1 MLEAFLS
8 TFGAVC
14 PACRAAGRV
23 GGRLELSRVFEQ
35 PDSRTASA
43 IVQCFEPSCQAEF
56 PVIDGVPLLVP
67 DARGFV
73 AANLHHLT
81 RREPM
86 HDEIE
91 NLLGDCAGTGTWFE
105 HARQYLS
112 TYGLDHYGIRP
123 EAGQARRLL
132 ASMVEMAGGEIQ
144 GPALEIGCA
153 AGGVTL
159 ELARLTGGPALGVD
173 LFYPLVRLFQS
184 MLATGHAR
192 VPLRRSGTVYDE
204 TEILLSEAQR
214 ECAGR
219 VDGWC
224 ADGAMLPF
232 ADASVGVV
240 VAINVLDVTASPLEL
255 LREMRRVL
263 RPGGVLMVCTPYDWN
278 AGATRMEAWLGGH
291 SKRAHGAGDPSRV
304 LEMLLTPGA
313 NAASLASTR
322 LVASRHDVP
331 WNVRVHDR
339 HAAAYTLHAVVA
351 RAE

>member
-1 MLEAFLS
+1 VIESFLS
-8 TFGAVC
+8 TFRAVC
-14 PACRAAGRV
+14 PACRAAGRR
-23 GGRLELSRVFEQ
+23 GGSLEVTRSFEER
-35 PDSRTASA
+35 DGRAISA
-43 IVQCFEPSCQAEF
+43 IVQCQELSCQAEF

-73 AANLHHLT
+73 AASLAHIT
-81 RREPM
+81 RREPL

-91 NLLGDCAGTGTWFE
+91 NLLGDCAGPGSWLDQ
-105 HARQYLS
+105 ARQYAS
-112 TYGLDHYGIRP
+112 TYGLDHYGSGP
-123 EAGQARRLL
+123 DDGQARRLL
-132 ASMVEMAGGEIQ
+132 ATMVEMAGGVIE

-159 ELARLTGGPALGVD
+159 ELSRLTAGPAAGVD
-173 LFYPLVRLFQS
+173 LFFPLVRLFQR
-184 MLATGHAR
+184 MLGSGRASIPR
-192 VPLRRSGTVYDE
+192 RRSGTVYDE
-204 TEILLSEAQR
+204 TEIVLSESQR
-214 ECAGR
+214 TCAAH

-232 ADASVGVV
+232 ADASLGVV

-263 RPGGVLMVCTPYDWN
+263 RPGGIMMVCTPYDWN

-291 SKRAHGAGDPSRV
+291 SKRAHGAGEPSRV
-304 LEMLLTPGA
+304 LEMLLTPDTIP
-313 NAASLASTR
+313 ASLAATR
-322 LVASRHDVP
+322 IIAAREGVA

-339 HAAAYTLHAVVA
+339 HTAAYTLHAVVA